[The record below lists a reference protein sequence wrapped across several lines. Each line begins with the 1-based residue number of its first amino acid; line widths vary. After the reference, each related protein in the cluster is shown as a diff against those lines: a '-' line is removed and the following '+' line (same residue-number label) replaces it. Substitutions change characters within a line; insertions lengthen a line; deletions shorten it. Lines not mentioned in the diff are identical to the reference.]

1 MPHIGNEVK
10 KKIFRKCVHKQLDLH
25 KFCICCLSCLSNQAS
40 DAIRFTLPGDIQKT
54 EPNLLEVKNKQQHK
68 RIVKLEMDFI

>member
-1 MPHIGNEVK
+1 MVSISS
-10 KKIFRKCVHKQLDLH
+10 KI
-25 KFCICCLSCLSNQAS
+25 CINFVFAACLVSPTRPS
-40 DAIRFTLPGDIQKT
+40 DALPGDIQKT